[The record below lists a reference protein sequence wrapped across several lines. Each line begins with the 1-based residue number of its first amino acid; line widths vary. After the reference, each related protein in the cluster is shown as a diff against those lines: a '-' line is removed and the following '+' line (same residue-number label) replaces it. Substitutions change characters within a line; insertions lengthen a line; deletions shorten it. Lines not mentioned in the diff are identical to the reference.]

1 MQFDQL
7 KRREFITLIGGAAA
21 WPLAARAQQP
31 TIPVVGFLNGS
42 SAWEYAYVVGA
53 FRQGLKETGYVEG
66 QNVAIE
72 YRWAEGH
79 YERLPTLVADLL
91 SRHVTVI
98 AANGPAAVAAKA
110 ATSSIPIVFAIG
122 ADPVKFGL
130 VASMNRPGGN
140 VTGVALLSVEL
151 GPKKLQMLHELIPTV
166 RTVGLLVNSTNPNAE
181 TQSRDLQVAAQDLG
195 LQLHVL
201 HANSES
207 DFDKAFAAMAQLRV
221 RALVIGTDGFLNSR
235 SEQLATL
242 SMRHAMP
249 AIFQLR
255 EFVTAGGLMS
265 YGTSITDA
273 YRLAGNYAGRILKGE
288 KPADLPVQQS
298 TKFDFVINLGT
309 AKALGLTCR
318 RRANYPLHR
327 RQAGR
332 LHPVAAWLLQLRLL
346 ERPRHWT
353 RPRLTS
359 FALRKSVRVHR
370 QAQQSD
376 RHDGRRPGA

>member
-207 DFDKAFAAMAQLRV
+207 DFDKAFAAMAQLGV

-265 YGTSITDA
+265 YGTSLTDA
-273 YRLAGNYAGRILKGE
+273 YRLAGVYAGRILKGE
-288 KPADLPVQQS
+288 KPADLPVQQAV
-298 TKFDFVINLGT
+298 KLELIINLKT
-309 AKALGLTCR
+309 AKTLGLEVPPTLLG
-318 RRANYPLHR
+318 RADE
-327 RQAGR
+327 
-332 LHPVAAWLLQLRLL
+332 VI
-346 ERPRHWT
+346 E
-353 RPRLTS
+353 
-359 FALRKSVRVHR
+359 
-370 QAQQSD
+370 
-376 RHDGRRPGA
+376 

>member
-1 MQFDQL
+1 MR
-7 KRREFITLIGGAAA
+7 RREFVLLLGGAMT
-21 WPLAARAQQP
+21 AARALHAQQKAL
-31 TIPVVGFLNGS
+31 PVIGYLNATSPRPYAANVAAFL
-42 SAWEYAYVVGA
+42 E
-53 FRQGLKETGYVEG
+53 GLREAGWVEG

-265 YGTSITDA
+265 YGTSLTDA
-273 YRLAGNYAGRILKGE
+273 YRLAGVYAGRILKGE
-288 KPADLPVQQS
+288 KPADLPVQQAV
-298 TKFDFVINLGT
+298 KLELIINLKT
-309 AKALGLTCR
+309 AKTLGLEVPPPLLG
-318 RRANYPLHR
+318 RADE
-327 RQAGR
+327 
-332 LHPVAAWLLQLRLL
+332 VI
-346 ERPRHWT
+346 E
-353 RPRLTS
+353 
-359 FALRKSVRVHR
+359 
-370 QAQQSD
+370 
-376 RHDGRRPGA
+376 